1 MKKVFIF
8 SLLASALLMACG
20 DNENKESE
28 TLIPTEQPSINADSA
43 ATKNVDSSKSASE
56 KMTQDSIDAAHGH
69 SH

>member
-8 SLLASALLMACG
+8 SLLASVLLMACG
-20 DNENKESE
+20 DNENKKSE
-28 TLIPTEQPSINADSA
+28 NLIQTGQPSINADSA

-56 KMTQDSIDAAHGH
+56 KKTQDSIDAAHGH